1 MLWGGLHALTLLG
14 VFFREAIIGEAPQE
28 PYGAL
33 LLKNKGDVEVTRTTS
48 FGTLKEG
55 ESKAVVIW
63 IE

>member
-1 MLWGGLHALTLLG
+1 MTLLG